1 MKRIDFSKLNYHKE
15 PLSMEDALKDIK
27 PLKLNDDIING
38 DKKIT
43 INAVSKESNSK
54 CVKLEI
60 FC

>member
-15 PLSMEDALKDIK
+15 PLSMEDALKYIK

-60 FC
+60 FY